1 MDNMPPPISDIRD
14 VIGAAEDAG
23 RAFKRAPWWRGHGQA
38 DWPLLPKV
46 RRPPKGQPNR
56 EQNLVLHF
64 QAQAGT
70 RHAKCPDRSDYVAW
84 LFLMQHYGL
93 ATRLLDWTE
102 SILTALFFAVTEQQY
117 DEKPGALWALNGAGL
132 NGAQG
137 LVPMLPVPEDGDVLP
152 LFAAA
157 FEDLAPTGKVV
168 AVATHEVD
176 LRMLIQ
182 RSAFTVHDSDT
193 PLETLL
199 GDYSAF
205 LRKYDIAPKA
215 KPRLRIQ
222 LEHLAIDTAML
233 FPDLDHLAADLNH
246 RVP

>member
-1 MDNMPPPISDIRD
+1 MPPPISDIRD

-23 RAFKRAPWWRGHGQA
+23 RAFKGAPWWRGHGQA

-46 RRPPKGQPNR
+46 RRPPKGRPNR

-70 RHAKCPDRSDYVAW
+70 RYVKCPDRSDYVAW

-93 ATRLLDWTE
+93 ATRLLDWTW
-102 SILTALFFAVTEQQY
+102 SILTALFFAVTEKQY
-117 DEKPGALWALNGAGL
+117 DTKPGALWALYGAGL

-152 LFAAA
+152 LFEAA
-157 FEDLAPTGKVV
+157 FEDRADTGKVL
-168 AVATHEVD
+168 AIATHEVD

-199 GDYSAF
+199 SDHGAF
-205 LRKYDIAPKA
+205 LRKYDIAPTA
-215 KPRLRIQ
+215 KQRLRIQ

-233 FPDLDHLAADLNH
+233 FPDLDHLAEDLNH